1 METRTPNRLPF
12 HRWAV
17 FPVLLAQFV
26 ILLMATLALWW
37 NGVVSG
43 YSGLCGGLI
52 ALLPNVYFAQ
62 GFSVFRRPSGQA
74 IVRSFYAGE
83 AGKLILTAVLFA
95 LTFAGVKPLAPLAVF
110 GVFVLT
116 QLVSW
121 FAPLLMNNKTF
132 ETLGRLRQ
140 PWQKNRFGL
149 YPAPLAE
156 PDLRSATRRQLGLC
170 PFGSRS
176 QGNGLLGFPPGYP
189 GLVRRAGSDLPVH
202 LPHGGQEGDFRSA
215 WRPAELR

>member
-1 METRTPNRLPF
+1 METRTPNTLPF
-12 HRWAV
+12 HRLAV

-26 ILLMATLALWW
+26 ILLIAALALWYW
-37 NGVVSG
+37 HGVVAG

-52 ALLPNVYFAQ
+52 ALLPNMYFAHRAFR
-62 GFSVFRRPSGQA
+62 FSGARAAQA

-121 FAPLLMNNKTF
+121 FAPANENKTF

-140 PWQKNRFGL
+140 PWQKQ
-149 YPAPLAE
+149 PL
-156 PDLRSATRRQLGLC
+156 
-170 PFGSRS
+170 
-176 QGNGLLGFPPGYP
+176 
-189 GLVRRAGSDLPVH
+189 RAISSTTC
-202 LPHGGQEGDFRSA
+202 RT
-215 WRPAELR
+215 

>member
-17 FPVLLAQFV
+17 FPVLLAQFIV
-26 ILLMATLALWW
+26 VLLAALVLWQW
-37 NGVVSG
+37 RGAVSG

-52 ALLPNVYFAQ
+52 AWLPNVYFA
-62 GFSVFRRPSGQA
+62 FKAFRFTGARAAQA

-110 GVFVLT
+110 GVFLLT

-121 FAPLLMNNKTF
+121 FAPLLMKT
-132 ETLGRLRQ
+132 RL
-140 PWQKNRFGL
+140 
-149 YPAPLAE
+149 
-156 PDLRSATRRQLGLC
+156 
-170 PFGSRS
+170 SR
-176 QGNGLLGFPPGYP
+176 P
-189 GLVRRAGSDLPVH
+189 
-202 LPHGGQEGDFRSA
+202 
-215 WRPAELR
+215 